1 MRHQAPVIV
10 VADCSNSSLVASAVV
25 AAAAVGVAV
34 LVAVM
39 QCGFAPAVVAAWN
52 CDVARVECWCRRFV
66 VLLANCRWAIVQYDS
81 VTEKHGGAVVA
92 AVVVASDYAL
102 AIVAHLGR
110 LVVASVL
117 HQWLQP
123 LTVLL

>member
-1 MRHQAPVIV
+1 MRHQVPVIV

-25 AAAAVGVAV
+25 AAAVGVAV

-92 AVVVASDYAL
+92 AVVVVASDYAL

-117 HQWLQP
+117 HQWLQL